1 LQNKKQI
8 KISGPGKADVEME
21 QAREFYTGLGSNI
34 KSDQNTI
41 IDDNRCLGHPQGI
54 KVLTGRPGSS
64 VYTK

>member
-1 LQNKKQI
+1 MEAFSFAKNKQI

-41 IDDNRCLGHPQGI
+41 ID
-54 KVLTGRPGSS
+54 V
-64 VYTK
+64 